1 MRRRAYCAH
10 SPRPP
15 EASVPTGS
23 ESPRRR
29 NPGYTGRAGTPWGL
43 CLGRPRRAGGRRK
56 EQRDMEGG
64 DLRGRRRRAGDMEGG
79 GLEEAEGSGLGRAA
93 RRFEALGLW
102 KPGARG
108 SGREQTGTLQEEEE
122 EEAAARAAA
131 PAPPRPGK

>member
-1 MRRRAYCAH
+1 
-10 SPRPP
+10 
-15 EASVPTGS
+15 
-23 ESPRRR
+23 
-29 NPGYTGRAGTPWGL
+29 
-43 CLGRPRRAGGRRK
+43 
-56 EQRDMEGG
+56 MEGG
-64 DLRGRRRRAGDMEGG
+64 DSRGRRRKAGDMEGG

-122 EEAAARAAA
+122 EAAARAAA

>member
-1 MRRRAYCAH
+1 MRTP
-10 SPRPP
+10 PRLPQ
-15 EASVPTGS
+15 ASVPARLG
-23 ESPRRR
+23 SPRGR

-43 CLGRPRRAGGRRK
+43 RRGQPRRAGDRRK
-56 EQRDMEGG
+56 GQGDMEGG

-79 GLEEAEGSGLGRAA
+79 GLKEAEGSGLGRVA
-93 RRFEALGLW
+93 RRFEGLGLW

-108 SGREQTGTLQEEEE
+108 LGREQTGTLQEE